1 MHGSSPWNAS
11 AYGSVRCDP
20 RKDSLIRKGF
30 RLIGDVA
37 LAAACLGLAP
47 LAKKA
52 ALTAGA
58 APLPL
63 SVATTAVAAVV
74 ALSPLLAAG
83 PGRTL
88 AGHGR
93 GTWRHVFL
101 VGAMGSGA
109 VVLLSVL
116 AMTETTATNRSLFQ
130 SMYPVA
136 TAVAARFLLAERL
149 SAIAWL
155 IIGVM
160 SAGLFLMNTGPGGI
174 VIGWP
179 FWALAATLPLI
190 GLADVYAKRTL
201 RDADPRFVAAGR
213 LFFGTAVLLAVLPWT
228 APAQWAALA
237 AVWWWVI
244 GAGVAMAG
252 GVLGLYRAMQT
263 AGASVAAAFVGLAPV
278 LTATAEWLLLGTAF
292 APLQLAGL
300 ALVVGGAAA
309 LAFRV

>member
-1 MHGSSPWNAS
+1 
-11 AYGSVRCDP
+11 
-20 RKDSLIRKGF
+20 
-30 RLIGDVA
+30 
-37 LAAACLGLAP
+37 
-47 LAKKA
+47 
-52 ALTAGA
+52 
-58 APLPL
+58 
-63 SVATTAVAAVV
+63 VATTAVAATI
-74 ALSPLLAAG
+74 ALTPLVAAG
-83 PGRTL
+83 PGGPL
-88 AGHGR
+88 AGR
-93 GTWRHVFL
+93 RRSTWRHVFL

-136 TAVAARFLLAERL
+136 TAVAARFLLTERL
-149 SAIAWL
+149 SAVAWL
-155 IIGVM
+155 IIAVM
-160 SAGLFLMNTGPGGI
+160 SGGLFMMNTGPGGI

-213 LFFGTAVLLAVLPWT
+213 LAFGTVVLLAVVPWT
-228 APAQWAALA
+228 APEQWAALA
-237 AVWWWVI
+237 PVWWWVL
-244 GAGVAMAG
+244 GAGLAMAG

-278 LTATAEWLLLGTAF
+278 LTAATEWLILDASFTL
-292 APLQLAGL
+292 LQLAGL

>member
-1 MHGSSPWNAS
+1 LV
-11 AYGSVRCDP
+11 YGSVRRHP
-20 RKDSLIRKGF
+20 RKDSLIRTGF

-37 LAAACLGLAP
+37 LAAGCLGLAP

-63 SVATTAVAAVV
+63 AVATTAVAAAI

-93 GTWRHVFL
+93 GIWQHVFL

-109 VVLLSVL
+109 VVL

-149 SAIAWL
+149 SGIAWL
-155 IIGVM
+155 IIGAM
-160 SAGLFLMNTGPGGI
+160 SAGLFLMNTGPAGI

-179 FWALAATLPLI
+179 FWALATTLPLI

-213 LFFGTAVLLAVLPWT
+213 LLFGTLVLLAVLPWT
-228 APAQWAALA
+228 ASSQWSALA
-237 AVWWWVI
+237 AVWWWVL

-252 GVLGLYRAMQT
+252 GLLGLYRAMQT

-278 LTATAEWLLLGTAF
+278 LTAAAEWLLLGTAF

-309 LAFRV
+309 LASRV

>member
-1 MHGSSPWNAS
+1 M
-11 AYGSVRCDP
+11 
-20 RKDSLIRKGF
+20 
-30 RLIGDVA
+30 
-37 LAAACLGLAP
+37 P
-47 LAKKA
+47 LA
-52 ALTAGA
+52 
-58 APLPL
+58 
-63 SVATTAVAAVV
+63 VATTAVAAVV

-149 SAIAWL
+149 SGVAWL
-155 IIGVM
+155 IIAVM

-213 LFFGTAVLLAVLPWT
+213 LLFGTVVLLAVLPWT
-228 APAQWAALA
+228 APAQWSALT
-237 AVWWWVI
+237 AVWWWVL

-278 LTATAEWLLLGTAF
+278 LTAAAEWLLLGTAF

-309 LAFRV
+309 LALRV

>member
-1 MHGSSPWNAS
+1 VG
-11 AYGSVRCDP
+11 
-20 RKDSLIRKGF
+20 
-30 RLIGDVA
+30 
-37 LAAACLGLAP
+37 LAAGCLGLAP

-63 SVATTAVAAVV
+63 AVATTAVAAAI
-74 ALSPLLAAG
+74 ALTPLVAAG
-83 PGRTL
+83 PGSTL
-88 AGHGR
+88 AGR
-93 GTWRHVFL
+93 RRSTWLHVFL

-136 TAVAARFLLAERL
+136 TAVSARFLLTERL
-149 SAIAWL
+149 SAVAWFIIA
-155 IIGVM
+155 VM
-160 SAGLFLMNTGPGGI
+160 SGGLFMMNTGPGGI

-201 RDADPRFVAAGR
+201 RDAKPRFVAAGR
-213 LFFGTAVLLAVLPWT
+213 LAFGTVVLLAVLPWT
-228 APAQWAALA
+228 APEQWSSLA
-237 AVWWWVI
+237 TVWWWVL
-244 GAGVAMAG
+244 GAGLAMAG
-252 GVLGLYRAMQT
+252 GVLGLYRAMRT
-263 AGASVAAAFVGLAPV
+263 AGASIAAAFVGLAPV
-278 LTATAEWLLLGTAF
+278 LTAATEWLILDASFT
-292 APLQLAGL
+292 PLQLTGL